1 MLTIRMNEAAVT
13 ALQPLAADDLP
24 TVGGTLDQD
33 LQDMLAQGLTDNEG
47 ALIFTAHIGQWPA
60 APASVPAA
68 VAKMGWR
75 DLTGYE
81 CNYNSFHLE
90 DHAPVKVTIL
100 DDGQLQIN
108 TEGQVVLLRLGMV
121 VADAVLRLVRALPQP
136 TAVRCIIL
144 ANDTN
149 STFRF
154 HRIRPGEDW
163 IDLEDLERY
172 PREMT
177 VVLDSHP

>member
-1 MLTIRMNEAAVT
+1 MLTIRMNEAGAT
-13 ALQPLAADDLP
+13 ALQPLAATELP
-24 TVGGTLDQD
+24 TLCDALDQD
-33 LQDMLAQGLTDNEG
+33 LQNLLAWGLTDNEG
-47 ALIFTAHIGQWPA
+47 ALIFTAHKDRWPA
-60 APASVPAA
+60 APASASDA
-68 VAKMGWR
+68 VAKMGWQ

-90 DHAPVKVTIL
+90 DYAPVQVTIR
-100 DDGQLQIN
+100 DDGQPQIS
-108 TEGQVVLLRLGMV
+108 TDDQGVLLRLGMV
-121 VADAVLRLVRALPQP
+121 VADAVLRLVRALPRP

-149 STFRF
+149 GTFRF

-177 VVLDSHP
+177 VVVDNQP